1 MAKQFSQIDVTYGM
15 NTFTIKDLE
24 NLSGIKAHT
33 IRIWEQRYHL
43 LNPQRTKTNIRSY
56 TNVELKAIL
65 NIALLNKYGY
75 KISRI
80 DKMTPEEMSQK
91 IALLSQAE
99 ALQEKLIN
107 DLIGAMIDMNMDQF
121 EMLLDDH
128 IRAKGIEKVIL
139 RTIFPF
145 LEKVGILWVTN
156 HVNPAQE
163 HLATN
168 IIRQKLIMG
177 IEGIRNVPE
186 TKNQVLLFLPE
197 GEYHEVGLLF
207 VYYLLKSRGYKVF
220 YLGANVPLKDVEFTA
235 NAKQVT
241 TIYTHLTSVAHSF
254 NFEKFLINAH
264 NRMPD
269 RTIMIS
275 GLLAQQYA
283 KKVPPSIHIKKT
295 LGEVMDSFQISRIM
309 D

>member
-1 MAKQFSQIDVTYGM
+1 M